1 MATRRMFTKGVTDDD
16 HFMEMSSSA
25 QALYLHLTM
34 AADDDGFCNQVSA
47 SMFKAHASVS
57 DLETLLKNRYI
68 YQFENGVIV
77 IKHWRM
83 ANALRK
89 DRYTQ
94 TRFKEELS
102 LLALEESGAYTVN
115 SSVAEKAGYNVV
127 AKWLPDGCQE
137 VAACLPQVRL
147 GEDSVGK
154 DRLDISTGSKE
165 PVCRTSDVR
174 RIMAAWNDTGLTQ
187 VMKVTADTKR
197 GRALKAR
204 IRENGVDGVLKA
216 IENVKNSPFLKGKNK
231 RGFVASFDWLITSPD
246 NFQKTLEGNYTQE
259 FVPENDTPT
268 VDHASEA
275 YQIAEYL
282 AKEKAKD
289 NPGRAW
295 PTEAEMQK
303 QAAVL
308 EELHTQNGVEWDT
321 IDNVLYFALNSQWWG
336 KKVQSTYDLKRY
348 FNEIFADMVKE
359 QGAVKE

>member
-1 MATRRMFTKGVTDDD
+1 MATRRMFTKSVTDDD

-25 QALYLHLTM
+25 QALYLHLAM

-68 YQFENGVIV
+68 YQFESGVIV

-102 LLALEESGAYTVN
+102 LLALEENGAYTVN

-154 DRLDISTGSKE
+154 DRLDISTVSNE
-165 PVCRTSDVR
+165 TVCRTSDVR
-174 RIMAAWNDTGLTQ
+174 RVIEAWNETGLTQ
-187 VMKVTADTKR
+187 VARITADTNR
-197 GRALKAR
+197 GKMLKAR
-204 IRENGVDGVLKA
+204 IREYGVDGVLKA
-216 IENVKNSPFLKGKNK
+216 IENVKNSTFLKGQNS
-231 RGFVASFDWLITSPD
+231 RGFEATFDWFVKPN
-246 NFQKTLEGNYTQE
+246 NFLKVFEGNYT
-259 FVPENDTPT
+259 DT
-268 VDHASEA
+268 DSAAGASAPCSHDGEA
-275 YQIAEYL
+275 YQIALYL
-282 AKEKAKD
+282 AQQKALD
-289 NPGRAW
+289 NPGRAQ
-295 PTEAEMQK
+295 PTEAELQK
-303 QAAVL
+303 QAEMLNTLHL
-308 EELHTQNGVEWDT
+308 ENGVAWKT
-321 IDNVLYFALNSQWWG
+321 IDDTLYYALESAWWN
-336 KKVQSTYDLKRY
+336 KKVQSAYDLKLH
-348 FNEIFADMVKE
+348 FNSIFADMVRD
-359 QGAVKE
+359 QGPVKE